1 MMRSCFLFLAI
12 TSSLLAA
19 GCGGNGLQS
28 VTGTVTFDG
37 KPIEDG
43 RVTFRQIAGDKKAYS
58 APIVKGEYKIE
69 CDPGKV
75 SVEVIASRIIPGK
88 FDNSNGKPEPIGQM
102 YIPARYNSATN
113 LTADVS
119 SSSRVIPFDL
129 KSKE

>member
-1 MMRSCFLFLAI
+1 MMRSCLFLLAL
-12 TSSLLAA
+12 TSGLLAV

-58 APIVKGEYKIE
+58 APIVKGQYKIE

-75 SVEVIASRIIPGK
+75 SVEVTASRIIPGK
-88 FDNSNGKPEPIGQM
+88 FDNSNGKPEPVGEM
-102 YIPARYNSATN
+102 YIPVQYNSATK

-119 SSSRVIPFDL
+119 SSNRVIPFDL
-129 KSKE
+129 HSK